1 MKNRWVMSTIQSGKN
16 VETHIKFSR
25 FLCSSKTYFD
35 SYHGIGVIFRD
46 EKSIAVELKNN
57 RTWIE
62 L

>member
-1 MKNRWVMSTIQSGKN
+1 MMSTIQSGKN

-25 FLCSSKTYFD
+25 FLCISKTYFD
-35 SYHGIGVIFRD
+35 SYHGMRVILHV
-46 EKSIAVELKNN
+46 EKSIAVGLKNN